1 MLDDLKKTVCD
12 ANMRLAEE
20 GLAVLSW
27 GNASGVDRDSGNV
40 VIKPSGVM
48 YGELSHDRMVVVSLA
63 TGETVEGDL
72 NPSAD
77 TPTHLELYRA
87 FGTVGG
93 VVHTHSLYATA
104 WAQGRREIPVYGTTH
119 ADAFYGTIPCT
130 RRMEPAEIR
139 ADYELNTGKVI
150 VERFAD
156 LDPEQVPGVLVS
168 EHGPFA
174 WGASPEKAVR
184 NGVLLEYVARLAS
197 ETIHVETYPRGIRQV
212 LLEKHYLRKHGDDAY
227 YGQR

>member
-1 MLDDLKKTVCD
+1 MLDDLKKAVCD
-12 ANMRLAEE
+12 ANIRLAEE

-27 GNASGVDRDSGNV
+27 GNVSGIDRDSGNV

-48 YGELSHDRMVVVSLA
+48 YGELTHDRMVVVSLA

-72 NPSAD
+72 NPSSD

-87 FGTVGG
+87 FASVGG
-93 VVHTHSLYATA
+93 VIHTHSLYATA

-156 LDPEQVPGVLVS
+156 IDPEQVPGVLVC

-174 WGASPEKAVR
+174 WGASPEKAVQ

-197 ETIHVETYPRGIRQV
+197 ETIHVEPYPRGIRQV
-212 LLEKHYLRKHGDDAY
+212 LLDKHYLRKHGDDAY
-227 YGQR
+227 YGQG